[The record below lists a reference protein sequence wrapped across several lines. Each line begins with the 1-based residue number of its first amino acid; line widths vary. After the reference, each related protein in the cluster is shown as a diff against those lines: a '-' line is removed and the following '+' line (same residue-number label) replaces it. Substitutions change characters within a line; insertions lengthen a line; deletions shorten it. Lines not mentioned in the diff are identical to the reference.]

1 MENFDYRTDKSKAL
15 AEISVALSTLRDAL
29 MQLSVALKDW
39 QFATDVI
46 QRQKSDVIVRQLLQK
61 LGTLR

>member
-1 MENFDYRTDKSKAL
+1 MGNFDYRTDKSKAL
-15 AEISVALSTLRDAL
+15 AEISVALFTMRDAL

-39 QFATDVI
+39 QFATDVVE
-46 QRQKSDVIVRQLLQK
+46 RQKSDVIVRQLLQK

>member
-1 MENFDYRTDKSKAL
+1 MRNFDYKTDKSKTL
-15 AEISVALSTLRDAL
+15 AEISVALATLRDAL
-29 MQLSVALKDW
+29 MHLSVALTDW
-39 QFATDVI
+39 QFATDVV

>member
-1 MENFDYRTDKSKAL
+1 MENFDFRTDQSKVL
-15 AEISVALSTLRDAL
+15 AEISDALFTLRDAL

-39 QFATDVI
+39 QFATDVE

>member
-1 MENFDYRTDKSKAL
+1 MKNFNFKADQSKAL
-15 AEISVALSTLRDAL
+15 AEISVTLFTLRDAL

-39 QFATDVI
+39 QFATDVV
-46 QRQKSDVIVRQLLQK
+46 QRQKSDVIVHQLLQK

>member
-1 MENFDYRTDKSKAL
+1 MENFDFRTDQSKVL
-15 AEISVALSTLRDAL
+15 AEISDALFTLRDAL
-29 MQLSVALKDW
+29 MQLSVTLKDW
-39 QFATDVI
+39 QFATDVE

>member
-1 MENFDYRTDKSKAL
+1 MKNFNFKTDQSKAL
-15 AEISVALSTLRDAL
+15 TEISVALFTLRDAL

-39 QFATDVI
+39 QFATDVV
-46 QRQKSDVIVRQLLQK
+46 QRQNSDVIVRQLLQK

>member
-1 MENFDYRTDKSKAL
+1 MENFNFKTDKSKAL

-39 QFATDVI
+39 QFATDVV
-46 QRQKSDVIVRQLLQK
+46 QRQQSADIVRQLLQK
-61 LGTLR
+61 LSTLR

>member
-46 QRQKSDVIVRQLLQK
+46 QRQKSDLIVRQRLQK

>member
-1 MENFDYRTDKSKAL
+1 MRNFDFRTDKSKAL
-15 AEISVALSTLRDAL
+15 AEINVALFTLRDAL

-39 QFATDVI
+39 QFATDVE

-61 LGTLR
+61 LCTLR